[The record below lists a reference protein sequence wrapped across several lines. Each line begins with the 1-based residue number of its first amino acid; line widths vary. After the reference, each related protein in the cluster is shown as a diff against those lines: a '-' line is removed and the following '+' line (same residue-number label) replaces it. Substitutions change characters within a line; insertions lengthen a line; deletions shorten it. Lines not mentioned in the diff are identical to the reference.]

1 MGVLLDSFG
10 PALWLVLSPTN
21 LVIMVLG
28 IIAGTI
34 LGALPGFGA
43 AQALALMFPFTFG
56 MTPEAGVL
64 FFIAIY
70 AAAEYGGSIPAILI
84 RTPGTSAAAI
94 TVLDGYPMARAGKA
108 SRALKISL
116 YTGVVGSIASSF
128 IFLFAASGLAWI
140 GLQFG
145 PSEMFA
151 VGIFG
156 LSVIGSFFGDSPVK
170 GFVAT
175 GIGLFLAMIGS
186 SGFSGLRFTFGQA
199 SLLDGMPLIVVII
212 GFLAMPEVFRLM
224 AARRGDDPEVASLG
238 GENREANHVGLKVM
252 RKLVPTMVRSTLI
265 GTAVGAIPGPGATV
279 SSLLAYSEEKR
290 FSKHPEKFGTG
301 IDEGVAAPE
310 TANNAV
316 VAGSLIPS
324 LALGVPGSGAIA
336 ILLGLLISKGIVPG
350 PLLFQQNGPLVMA
363 VFAGLIVSAVLM
375 LVVGIAGV
383 RVFALVARVPRYM
396 LAPFVLMLL
405 VIGTYAYHNYAAHIV
420 IAILIG
426 AFAYWLETIRVP
438 VIPIVLAFVM
448 APIIEANLNRAMVIH
463 GGDLSFALTRP
474 ITLIILGLAVLSI
487 VLGFFRARRARHES
501 AAAKENLGETP

>member
-1 MGVLLDSFG
+1 MGVLFDNFI
-10 PALWLVLSPTN
+10 PALYLVLSPEN
-21 LVIMVLG
+21 LLIMLVG
-28 IIAGTI
+28 IFVGTI

-43 AQALALMFPFTFG
+43 AQALALMFPFTFS
-56 MTPEAGVL
+56 MTPEAGTL

-84 RTPGTSAAAI
+84 RTPGTTAAAI
-94 TVLDGYPMARAGKA
+94 TVLDGYPMAQQGKA
-108 SRALKISL
+108 GRALKISL
-116 YTGVVGSIASSF
+116 YTGVVGSVASSF
-128 IFLFAASGLAWI
+128 IFLFAASSLAWV

-156 LSVIGSFFGDSPVK
+156 LSIIGSFFGDSPVK
-170 GFVAT
+170 GFIAT
-175 GIGLFLAMIGS
+175 GIGLFLATVGS

-199 SLLDGMPLIVVII
+199 ALLDGVPLLVVII
-212 GFLAMPEVFRLM
+212 GVMAMPEAFDLM
-224 AARRGDDPEVASLG
+224 LARKGEDPELAKMTG
-238 GENREANHVGLKVM
+238 GDKEANHVGWKVM
-252 RKLVPTMVRSTLI
+252 RRLTPTMIRATLI

-290 FSKHPEKFGTG
+290 YSKHPEKFGTG
-301 IDEGVAAPE
+301 LDEGVAAPE

-336 ILLGLLISKGIVPG
+336 ILLGLLISKGVVPG
-350 PLLFQQNGPLVMA
+350 PLLFTQDSPLVMA
-363 VFAGLIVSAVLM
+363 VFLGLIVSALLM
-375 LVVGIAGV
+375 LGVGAAGV
-383 RVFALVARVPRYM
+383 RVFAQVARIPRYI

-405 VIGTYAYHNYAAHIV
+405 IIGTYSYQNYSAHV
-420 IAILIG
+420 VMALILG
-426 AFAYWLETIRVP
+426 AMAYWFEKIRIP

-463 GGDLSFALTRP
+463 GGDLSFFLTRP
-474 ITLIILGLAVLSI
+474 ITIGLLLLALATV
-487 VLGFFRARRARHES
+487 VLGFRRSRSS
-501 AAAKENLGETP
+501 A

>member
-1 MGVLLDSFG
+1 MGVLFDNFI
-10 PALWLVLSPTN
+10 PALYLVLSPEN
-21 LVIMVLG
+21 LLIMLVG
-28 IIAGTI
+28 IFVGTI

-43 AQALALMFPFTFG
+43 AQALALMFPFTFS
-56 MTPEAGVL
+56 MTPEAGTL

-84 RTPGTSAAAI
+84 RTPGTTAAAI
-94 TVLDGYPMARAGKA
+94 TVLDGYPMAQQGKA
-108 SRALKISL
+108 GRALKISL
-116 YTGVVGSIASSF
+116 YTGVVGSVASSF
-128 IFLFAASGLAWI
+128 IFLFAASSLAWV

-156 LSVIGSFFGDSPVK
+156 LSIIGSFFGDSPVK
-170 GFVAT
+170 GFIAT
-175 GIGLFLAMIGS
+175 GIGLFLATVGS

-199 SLLDGMPLIVVII
+199 ALLDGVPLLVVII
-212 GFLAMPEVFRLM
+212 GVMAMPEAFDLM
-224 AARRGDDPEVASLG
+224 LARKGEDPELAKMTG
-238 GENREANHVGLKVM
+238 GDKEANHVGWKVM
-252 RKLVPTMVRSTLI
+252 RRLTPTMIRATLI

-290 FSKHPEKFGTG
+290 YSKHPEKFGTG
-301 IDEGVAAPE
+301 LDEGVAAPE

-336 ILLGLLISKGIVPG
+336 ILLGLLISKGVVPG
-350 PLLFQQNGPLVMA
+350 PLLFTQDSPLVMA
-363 VFAGLIVSAVLM
+363 VFLGLIVSALLM
-375 LVVGIAGV
+375 LVVGAAGV
-383 RVFALVARVPRYM
+383 RAFAQVARIPRYI

-405 VIGTYAYHNYAAHIV
+405 IIGTYSYQNYSAHV
-420 IAILIG
+420 VMALILG
-426 AFAYWLETIRVP
+426 AMAYWFEKIRIP

-463 GGDLSFALTRP
+463 GGDLSFFLTRP
-474 ITLIILGLAVLSI
+474 ITIGLLLLALATVVALQR
-487 VLGFFRARRARHES
+487 VTA
-501 AAAKENLGETP
+501 

>member
-1 MGVLLDSFG
+1 MGVLFDNFF
-10 PALWLVLSPTN
+10 PALSLVLSPDN
-21 LVIMVLG
+21 MLIMLIG
-28 IIAGTI
+28 IVVGTI

-43 AQALALMFPFTFG
+43 AQALALMFPFTFS
-56 MTPEAGVL
+56 MTPEAGTL

-84 RTPGTSAAAI
+84 RTPGTTAAAI
-94 TVLDGYPMARAGKA
+94 TVLDGYPMAQQGKA
-108 SRALKISL
+108 ARALKISL
-116 YTGVVGSIASSF
+116 YTGVVGSIVSSF
-128 IFLFAASGLAWI
+128 IFLFAASSLAWI

-156 LSVIGSFFGDSPVK
+156 LSIIGSFFGESPVK
-170 GFVAT
+170 GFIAT
-175 GIGLFLAMIGS
+175 GIGLFLATVGS

-199 SLLDGMPLIVVII
+199 ALMDGVPLLVVII
-212 GFLAMPEVFRLM
+212 GVMAMPEAFSLM
-224 AARRGDDPEVASLG
+224 MARKGDDPELAKMTG
-238 GENREANHVGLKVM
+238 GDKQANHVGWKVM
-252 RKLVPTMVRSTLI
+252 RDLTPTMVRATVI

-290 FSKHPEKFGTG
+290 WSKHPEKFGTG

-336 ILLGLLISKGIVPG
+336 ILLGLLISKGVVPG
-350 PLLFQQNGPLVMA
+350 PLLFTSDSPLVMA
-363 VFAGLIVSAVLM
+363 VFLGLIVSALLM
-375 LVVGIAGV
+375 LVVGVAGV
-383 RVFALVARVPRYM
+383 RVFALVARIPRYV

-405 VIGTYAYHNYAAHIV
+405 VIGTYSYQNYSAHV
-420 IAILIG
+420 VMALILG
-426 AFAYWLETIRVP
+426 AMAFWFEKIRIP

-448 APIIEANLNRAMVIH
+448 TPIIESNLNRAMVIH
-463 GGDLSFALTRP
+463 GGDLGFFLTRP
-474 ITLIILGLAVLSI
+474 ITITLLVLALVTV
-487 VLGFFRARRARHES
+487 VLGFLRNRPKRSQA
-501 AAAKENLGETP
+501 